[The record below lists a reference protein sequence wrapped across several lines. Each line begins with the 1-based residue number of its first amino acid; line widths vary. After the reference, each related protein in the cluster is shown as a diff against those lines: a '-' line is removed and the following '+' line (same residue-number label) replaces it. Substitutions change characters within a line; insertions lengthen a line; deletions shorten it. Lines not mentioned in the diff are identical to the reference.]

1 MRIELFSTNP
11 ADGQPNWIE
20 IRTAIKGGDI
30 FAVREAAIVPL
41 DDEGRAA
48 AMSFQAM
55 DDNQFIALF
64 HRVVTG
70 WSFQGVP
77 LPIPSVAAARSLLSD
92 LEADDLK
99 KVKAEMRPLL
109 DKVKDDGPVDPK
121 SGGVPAGAVDDR
133 PAPEAA

>member
-1 MRIELFSTNP
+1 MRIELFSTGP
-11 ADGQPNWIE
+11 DGQPNFIE
-20 IRTAIKGGDI
+20 VRDRIKGGDI

-41 DDEGRAA
+41 DEEGRAA

-64 HRVVTG
+64 HRVVTA
-70 WSFQGVP
+70 WSFQAP

-99 KVKAEMRPLL
+99 KVRAELRPLL

-121 SGGVPAGAVDDR
+121 SGGAPAGAVDDR
-133 PAPEAA
+133 PAPEAEG

>member
-20 IRTAIKGGDI
+20 CREAIKGGDI

-55 DDNQFIALF
+55 EDSQFIALF
-64 HRVVTG
+64 QRVVTG
-70 WSFQGVP
+70 WSFPPP

-99 KVKAEMRPLL
+99 KVRAEMRPLL
-109 DKVKDDGPVDPK
+109 DKVTADGPDNK
-121 SGGVPAGAVDDR
+121 SGGVPADAVADR
-133 PAPEAA
+133 PALEAAG